1 MYVPPVYIPNSY
13 CLPKK
18 NVQEMQGSDV
28 LSYRPNPQLILGAW
42 KADPLKSYR
51 FPFSKTTSTSDTN
64 LPDTHAAIASNME
77 SSQDFQA
84 LRDAIQPALVT
95 VTRSANSL
103 ANEDLPFQRT
113 VHASVDRELDDAT
126 SRMLRIASDLL
137 KSAGKVTGQK
147 THALEDADD
156 VDIRWRSIVDVIDT
170 LLEKADTCL
179 DEYTGLI
186 KRKDAPA
193 ADPVGF
199 DVLRPPTHFC

>member
-1 MYVPPVYIPNSY
+1 MIDS
-13 CLPKK
+13 
-18 NVQEMQGSDV
+18 
-28 LSYRPNPQLILGAW
+28 LSYRQNPQSTLGA
-42 KADPLKSYR
+42 
-51 FPFSKTTSTSDTN
+51 SKVSETHKKVTDFHFRKQHPASDTN
-64 LPDTHAAIASNME
+64 LPDTHTAIASNME

-95 VTRSANSL
+95 VTRSSNAL

-113 VHASVDRELDDAT
+113 VHASVDRELDDTT
-126 SRMLRIASDLL
+126 SRMLRVATDLL

-147 THALEDADD
+147 THVLEDADD

-193 ADPVGF
+193 TDPVRS
-199 DVLRPPTHFC
+199 DVSRSPTHLC